1 VTPAQLERRL
11 AEAEA
16 CLAELVPPAEEA
28 VLEWLAWATSDELT
42 TMQRIVDRDPDG
54 GLTEADQLK
63 IMAIEFAAL
72 ARMAAGEPSERGRRY
87 R

>member
-16 CLAELVPPAEEA
+16 CLAELHPPANEA
-28 VLEWLAWATSDELT
+28 VLEWLAWCLDSELT
-42 TMQRIVDRDPDG
+42 TMQHIVDRDPDG
-54 GLTEADQLK
+54 GLTEADQLQ

-72 ARMAAGEPSERGRRY
+72 SRMAAGEPSERDRKYG
-87 R
+87 